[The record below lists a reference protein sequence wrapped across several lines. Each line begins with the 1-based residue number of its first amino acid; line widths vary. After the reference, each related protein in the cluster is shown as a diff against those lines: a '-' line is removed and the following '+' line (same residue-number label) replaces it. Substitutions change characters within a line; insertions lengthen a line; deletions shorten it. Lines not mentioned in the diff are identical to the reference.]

1 MRAKGADAR
10 EANAASVQSALRQQ
24 ELSRGV
30 DTDAEMQ
37 NLIRIEQMY
46 AANARVVQAAE
57 AMLDELM
64 RMTR

>member
-1 MRAKGADAR
+1 
-10 EANAASVQSALRQQ
+10 VQSALRQQ